1 MFWTKPAPSPR
12 VCRTP
17 PPRRASGLGRAAPDF
32 ERSRGAVAALFYPA
46 ARFCSQLF
54 KTRPVVE
61 EPISRDAKRAC
72 SPKED
77 AIIKNNSALAGVFYR
92 RSVAGK
98 RRSASSGLASAVG
111 AGSKPQLHNLEH
123 PILVRPGTPD
133 VTTIVNNIVREE
145 YGKFAPPSAPL
156 KMIDAGA
163 YIGDSSAYFA
173 SKYPDLKIVALEPH
187 PANHALAK
195 QNLEAYGERV
205 MLLNMARGST
215 RETVMISGEH
225 DNASVGGGGAPVEA
239 TTVPDLFQRMGWER
253 INILKMDIEGAE
265 ADVLGPTADAWLDR
279 VDMLIIELHGSECER
294 QVSETLDRNGFA
306 VKLYRSLWYC
316 AREPRR
322 A

>member
-1 MFWTKPAPSPR
+1 MEQLMELLR
-12 VCRTP
+12 RTVRSVLGYDSALYSGASSAYNSIEVA
-17 PPRRASGLGRAAPDF
+17 RREGLGMARTLNRLERA
-32 ERSRGAVAALFYPA
+32 ERGPA
-46 ARFCSQLF
+46 ESLR
-54 KTRPVVE
+54 
-61 EPISRDAKRAC
+61 
-72 SPKED
+72 
-77 AIIKNNSALAGVFYR
+77 
-92 RSVAGK
+92 
-98 RRSASSGLASAVG
+98 
-111 AGSKPQLHNLEH
+111 LHNLEH

-156 KMIDAGA
+156 RMIDAGA
-163 YIGDSSAYFA
+163 YIGDSSVYFA

-195 QNLEAYGERV
+195 RNLEAYGERV
-205 MLLNMARGST
+205 MLLNMALGST

-253 INILKMDIEGAE
+253 VNILKMDIEGAE

-279 VDMLIIELHGSECER
+279 VDMLIIELHGPECER